1 MVIEENGKQKVIG
14 FTGDIGNPGSKLIVD
29 SKPMPGLHALI
40 TETTYG
46 NRKHK
51 ETRSPEEVLIEQVTA
66 TCVKQDGRLIIPAFS
81 VGRTQAVLFTLKKLF
96 NEGKL
101 PPIRVFADSPL
112 ALASSN
118 IHNKFSHYL
127 NDEAQL
133 YKKEEGSLFDFKSL
147 HIVEDN
153 DDVEDMEL
161 YREACIIVSSAGML
175 EGGRIQQHIG
185 DHVQNPMCSIMIA
198 GFCSPGTLG
207 AQLLEGKSIIRIKG
221 HDKYVYAKIGQTDV
235 FSAHPD
241 IVGLTDYFVKSDNS
255 ELQKVFFVHG
265 EEAAMYDLKETLDPE
280 FQGKVIIPSRGE
292 EWTL

>member
-1 MVIEENGKQKVIG
+1 M
-14 FTGDIGNPGSKLIVD
+14 
-29 SKPMPGLHALI
+29 
-40 TETTYG
+40 
-46 NRKHK
+46 
-51 ETRSPEEVLIEQVTA
+51 
-66 TCVKQDGRLIIPAFS
+66 
-81 VGRTQAVLFTLKKLF
+81 FTLKKLF